1 MSVEP
6 FPIKVLRDSKW
17 ETMQTTELL
26 PGDIVSVG
34 ESSAPQTLLPVLT
47 PLLVYY

>member
-6 FPIKVLRDSKW
+6 FPMKVLRNSKW

-34 ESSAPQTLLPVLT
+34 M
-47 PLLVYY
+47 